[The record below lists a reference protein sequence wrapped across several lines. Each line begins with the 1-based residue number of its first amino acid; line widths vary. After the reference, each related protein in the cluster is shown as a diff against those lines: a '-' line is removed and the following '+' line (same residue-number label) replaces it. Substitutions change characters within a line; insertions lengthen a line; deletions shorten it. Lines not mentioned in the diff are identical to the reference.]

1 MTSFLKQHYPKGCVT
16 IEGRRIYES
25 FNRSTIRAV
34 ERNPY
39 VPNQTTLSPIRNWR
53 ALEVMLYIYWNSL
66 EPNPLYDQD
75 FERIGCWLCPASLQ
89 SEFSHLKKSHPQL
102 HAKWTSSLHAWAEE
116 NKLDSRYIDWG
127 FWRWRRHPPKMIEIA
142 KANDIEL
149 QARPKEKNDIKLEV
163 VQGARP
169 AALNTQ
175 SKLPFMCLRIILFL
189 QLSGALNMLGKVSYA
204 EDLGAAVI
212 KSEKGRATVFANG
225 QLMVIAQGRGQEA
238 AGKDL
243 RDYSARADVH
253 GLQDMR
259 AELQARGY
267 CGERYIF
274 SLMKNC
280 ATAAEN
286 ALRAALLQIRRQR
299 CLDRFAA
306 KLPLN
311 SNGSLMDNF
320 RSCNLLQGDYILAAF
335 FDCIN
340 NAYIAGAAAEI
351 TNQGFAYLL
360 VSGIGVSCQKRCG

>member
-102 HAKWTSSLHAWAEE
+102 HAKWTSSLQAWAEE

-274 SLMKNC
+274 S
-280 ATAAEN
+280 
-286 ALRAALLQIRRQR
+286 
-299 CLDRFAA
+299 
-306 KLPLN
+306 
-311 SNGSLMDNF
+311 
-320 RSCNLLQGDYILAAF
+320 
-335 FDCIN
+335 
-340 NAYIAGAAAEI
+340 
-351 TNQGFAYLL
+351 
-360 VSGIGVSCQKRCG
+360 